1 MKPLKLTMRAF
12 GPYAGETVIDFEK
25 LQGRHLFLICGPT
38 GAGKTTILDA
48 MCYALY
54 GKTSGDR
61 TGEKMRSDYADS
73 SERTEVIFDF
83 MLGDKT
89 YRATRSPAQMVDKK
103 RGSGQTLAAMQASL
117 SELEDGKEINTL
129 RTGIEEAAGK
139 LIGLNADQFCQ
150 VILLPQGDF
159 RKLLVA
165 KADEREA
172 ILKQLFKTQRF
183 SDFKDRLK
191 DRLDAKVREKM
202 EKQTREDQIL
212 SSSGATDEK
221 QLSQMVEEAGK
232 ELKEAQDIVK
242 SREKESNEFRE
253 VYQKETAL
261 MGHFTELEKALK
273 QDAALKNEEGRMKEM
288 EASLSLI
295 RSARELAPYF
305 VQLDGI
311 TREGKQEAV
320 KLKTARADMETYA
333 RLNETLEKRIQE
345 LDAMKEKREEERKT
359 ALKMQDLVPKA
370 KLYGAAVQALKN
382 AKNALSRAEEETKRR
397 QAAAE
402 AARKARDEQ
411 KEKADAVRKSYIDGQ
426 AFLLAEGLEDGVPCP
441 VCGAIHHPAPARGG
455 DHVAKAEDVERAQK
469 EYERASAAYDRA
481 NDAKEKHSTGAYA
494 KAVSDHAK
502 ADAQM
507 KTLEEIPAAYRDP
520 KYLEAESTRL
530 LTDIR
535 KWEQDKETAAAQL
548 RKAGADLSASQ
559 AACRNAE
566 ERREELV
573 KKYRETESVLKEASD
588 KAGFQSLDE
597 CKEWYKKKDTEES
610 VRKTL
615 EQYRADRKSTEERI
629 KAEEQETAGKERP
642 DMLALNEKSKALQ
655 DQLKKASERAA
666 ALKERTETL
675 QKAVSDARAIEKELE
690 DLRKEEGLIRGLYD
704 LTSGKKTRITL
715 ERYVLGT
722 LLDDVANAA
731 NLRLLS
737 MSRKR
742 YSLHRMTDE
751 SGLGKGGLSLEVSD
765 SFTGRSRP
773 ANTLSGG
780 ETFLASLSLALGLAD
795 VVQSRQGG
803 VRLDTMFIDEGF
815 GTLDP
820 DSLNSAMNTLID
832 LQNTGRMV
840 GIISHVPELE
850 ERIDARLRHTRRKRQ
865 QSRIRDH
872 RLRK

>member
-320 KLKTARADMETYA
+320 KLKTAKADMETYSK
-333 RLNETLEKRIQE
+333 LNETLEKRIQE

-382 AKNALSRAEEETKRR
+382 AKNALSRAEEETKRL

-411 KEKADAVRKSYIDGQ
+411 KEKADAVRKSYIEGQ

-455 DHVAKAEDVERAQK
+455 DNVAKAEDVERAQK

-481 NDAKEKHSTGAYA
+481 NDTKEKHSTGAYA
-494 KAVSDHAK
+494 KAMSDHAK

-507 KTLEEIPAAYRDP
+507 KTLEEIPEAYRDP

-629 KAEEQETAGKERP
+629 KAEEQATAGKERP
-642 DMLALNEKSKALQ
+642 DMQALNEKSKALQ
-655 DQLKKASERAA
+655 YQLKKASERAA

-737 MSRKR
+737 MSRRR

-850 ERIDARLRHTRRKRQ
+850 ERIDARLRVTPAEKG
-865 QSRIRDH
+865 SKAEFEIID
-872 RLRK
+872 

>member
-1 MKPLKLTMRAF
+1 MRAF

-183 SDFKDRLK
+183 SEFKDRLK

-212 SSSGATDEK
+212 STAGAADEK
-221 QLSQMVEEAGK
+221 QLASIVEEAEK
-232 ELKEAQDIVK
+232 SLQEAVETTRKQ
-242 SREKESNEFRE
+242 EKESNEFRE

-261 MGHFTELEKALK
+261 MGHFTELDKALK

-305 VQLDGI
+305 DQLDGI
-311 TREGKQEAV
+311 TREGRQEAQ
-320 KLKTARADMETYA
+320 KLKTAKADMETYT

-382 AKNALSRAEEETKRR
+382 AQNALSRAEEETKRL
-397 QAAAE
+397 QASAE
-402 AARKARDEQ
+402 AARKARDAQ

-507 KTLEEIPAAYRDP
+507 KTLEEIPEAYRDP

-629 KAEEQETAGKERP
+629 KAEEQATAGKERP

-737 MSRKR
+737 MSRRR

-850 ERIDARLRHTRRKRQ
+850 ERIDARLRVTPAEKG
-865 QSRIRDH
+865 SKAEFEIID
-872 RLRK
+872 

>member
-1 MKPLKLTMRAF
+1 
-12 GPYAGETVIDFEK
+12 
-25 LQGRHLFLICGPT
+25 
-38 GAGKTTILDA
+38 
-48 MCYALY
+48 
-54 GKTSGDR
+54 
-61 TGEKMRSDYADS
+61 
-73 SERTEVIFDF
+73 
-83 MLGDKT
+83 
-89 YRATRSPAQMVDKK
+89 
-103 RGSGQTLAAMQASL
+103 
-117 SELEDGKEINTL
+117 
-129 RTGIEEAAGK
+129 
-139 LIGLNADQFCQ
+139 
-150 VILLPQGDF
+150 
-159 RKLLVA
+159 
-165 KADEREA
+165 
-172 ILKQLFKTQRF
+172 
-183 SDFKDRLK
+183 
-191 DRLDAKVREKM
+191 
-202 EKQTREDQIL
+202 
-212 SSSGATDEK
+212 
-221 QLSQMVEEAGK
+221 
-232 ELKEAQDIVK
+232 
-242 SREKESNEFRE
+242 
-253 VYQKETAL
+253 

-320 KLKTARADMETYA
+320 KLKTARADMETYSK
-333 RLNETLEKRIQE
+333 LNETLEKRIQE

-382 AKNALSRAEEETKRR
+382 AKNALSRAEEETKRL

-469 EYERASAAYDRA
+469 EYERTSAAYDRA
-481 NDAKEKHSTGAYA
+481 NDTKEKHSTGAYA
-494 KAVSDHAK
+494 KAMSDHAK

-507 KTLEEIPAAYRDP
+507 KTLEEIPEAYRDP

-737 MSRKR
+737 MSRRR

-850 ERIDARLRHTRRKRQ
+850 ERIDARLRVTPAEKG
-865 QSRIRDH
+865 SKAEFEIID
-872 RLRK
+872 

>member
-1 MKPLKLTMRAF
+1 MRAF

-183 SDFKDRLK
+183 SEFKDRLK

-320 KLKTARADMETYA
+320 KLKTARADMETYSK
-333 RLNETLEKRIQE
+333 LNETLEKRIQE

-382 AKNALSRAEEETKRR
+382 AKNALSRAEEETKRL

-411 KEKADAVRKSYIDGQ
+411 KEKADAVRKSYIEGQ

-455 DHVAKAEDVERAQK
+455 DNVAKAEDVERAQK

-481 NDAKEKHSTGAYA
+481 NDTKEKHSTGAYA
-494 KAVSDHAK
+494 KAMSDHAK

-507 KTLEEIPAAYRDP
+507 KTLEEIPEAYRDP

-573 KKYRETESVLKEASD
+573 KKYRETESVLKGASD
-588 KAGFQSLDE
+588 QAGFQSLDE

-737 MSRKR
+737 MSRRR

-850 ERIDARLRHTRRKRQ
+850 ERIDARLRVTPAEKG
-865 QSRIRDH
+865 SKAEFEIID
-872 RLRK
+872 

>member
-1 MKPLKLTMRAF
+1 MRAF

-183 SDFKDRLK
+183 SEFKDRLK

-320 KLKTARADMETYA
+320 KLKTARADMKTYSK
-333 RLNETLEKRIQE
+333 LNETLEKRIQE

-382 AKNALSRAEEETKRR
+382 AQNALSRAEEETKRL
-397 QAAAE
+397 QASAE
-402 AARKARDEQ
+402 AARKARDAQ

-469 EYERASAAYDRA
+469 EYERTSAAYDRA
-481 NDAKEKHSTGAYA
+481 NDTKEKHSTGAYA
-494 KAVSDHAK
+494 KAMSDHAK

-507 KTLEEIPAAYRDP
+507 KTLEEIPEAYRDP

-737 MSRKR
+737 MSRRR

-850 ERIDARLRHTRRKRQ
+850 ERIDARLRVTPAEKG
-865 QSRIRDH
+865 SKAEFEIID
-872 RLRK
+872 

>member
-73 SERTEVIFDF
+73 SERTEVVFDF

-117 SELEDGKEINTL
+117 SKLEDGKEINTL

-183 SDFKDRLK
+183 SEFKDRLK

-320 KLKTARADMETYA
+320 KLKTARADMETYSK
-333 RLNETLEKRIQE
+333 LNETLEKRIQE

-382 AKNALSRAEEETKRR
+382 AKNALSRAEEETKRL

-469 EYERASAAYDRA
+469 EYERTSAAYDRA
-481 NDAKEKHSTGAYA
+481 NDTKEKHSTGAYA
-494 KAVSDHAK
+494 KAMSDHAK

-507 KTLEEIPAAYRDP
+507 KTLEEIPEAYRDP

-737 MSRKR
+737 MSRRR

-850 ERIDARLRHTRRKRQ
+850 ERIDARLRVTPAEKG
-865 QSRIRDH
+865 SKAEFEIID
-872 RLRK
+872 

>member
-89 YRATRSPAQMVDKK
+89 CRATRSPAQMVDKK

-320 KLKTARADMETYA
+320 KLKTARADMETYSK
-333 RLNETLEKRIQE
+333 LNETLEKRIQE

-507 KTLEEIPAAYRDP
+507 KTLEEIPEAYRDP

-737 MSRKR
+737 MSRRR

-850 ERIDARLRHTRRKRQ
+850 ERIDARLRVTPAEKG
-865 QSRIRDH
+865 SKAEFEIID
-872 RLRK
+872 

>member
-1 MKPLKLTMRAF
+1 MRAF

-320 KLKTARADMETYA
+320 KLKTARADMETYSK
-333 RLNETLEKRIQE
+333 LNETLEKRIQE

-382 AKNALSRAEEETKRR
+382 AQNALSRAEEETKRL
-397 QAAAE
+397 QASAE
-402 AARKARDEQ
+402 AARKARDAQ

-507 KTLEEIPAAYRDP
+507 KTLEEIPEAYRDP

-629 KAEEQETAGKERP
+629 KAKEQETAGKERP

-737 MSRKR
+737 MSRRR

-850 ERIDARLRHTRRKRQ
+850 ERIDARLRVTPAEKG
-865 QSRIRDH
+865 SKAEFEIID
-872 RLRK
+872 

>member
-1 MKPLKLTMRAF
+1 
-12 GPYAGETVIDFEK
+12 
-25 LQGRHLFLICGPT
+25 
-38 GAGKTTILDA
+38 
-48 MCYALY
+48 
-54 GKTSGDR
+54 
-61 TGEKMRSDYADS
+61 
-73 SERTEVIFDF
+73 
-83 MLGDKT
+83 
-89 YRATRSPAQMVDKK
+89 
-103 RGSGQTLAAMQASL
+103 
-117 SELEDGKEINTL
+117 
-129 RTGIEEAAGK
+129 
-139 LIGLNADQFCQ
+139 
-150 VILLPQGDF
+150 
-159 RKLLVA
+159 
-165 KADEREA
+165 
-172 ILKQLFKTQRF
+172 
-183 SDFKDRLK
+183 
-191 DRLDAKVREKM
+191 
-202 EKQTREDQIL
+202 
-212 SSSGATDEK
+212 
-221 QLSQMVEEAGK
+221 
-232 ELKEAQDIVK
+232 
-242 SREKESNEFRE
+242 
-253 VYQKETAL
+253 
-261 MGHFTELEKALK
+261 MGHFTELDKALK

-305 VQLDGI
+305 DQLDGI
-311 TREGKQEAV
+311 TREGRQEAQ
-320 KLKTARADMETYA
+320 KLKTAKADMETYT

-382 AKNALSRAEEETKRR
+382 AQNALSRAEEETKRL
-397 QAAAE
+397 QASAE
-402 AARKARDEQ
+402 AARKARDAQ
-411 KEKADAVRKSYIDGQ
+411 KEKADAVRKSYIEGQ

-455 DHVAKAEDVERAQK
+455 DYVAKAEDVERAQK

-507 KTLEEIPAAYRDP
+507 KTLEEIPEAYRDP
-520 KYLEAESTRL
+520 KFLEMESTRL

-737 MSRKR
+737 MSRRR

-850 ERIDARLRHTRRKRQ
+850 ERIDARLRVTPAEKG
-865 QSRIRDH
+865 SKAEFEIID
-872 RLRK
+872 

>member
-183 SDFKDRLK
+183 SEFKDRLK

-320 KLKTARADMETYA
+320 KLKTARADMETYSK
-333 RLNETLEKRIQE
+333 LNETLEKRIQE

-382 AKNALSRAEEETKRR
+382 AQNALSRAEEETKRL
-397 QAAAE
+397 QAVAE
-402 AARKARDEQ
+402 AARKARDAQ

-455 DHVAKAEDVERAQK
+455 DYVAKAEDVERAQK

-507 KTLEEIPAAYRDP
+507 KTLEEIPEAYRDP

-737 MSRKR
+737 MSRRR

-850 ERIDARLRHTRRKRQ
+850 ERIDARLRVTPAEKG
-865 QSRIRDH
+865 SKAEFEIID
-872 RLRK
+872 

>member
-103 RGSGQTLAAMQASL
+103 RGSGQTMAAMQASL

-320 KLKTARADMETYA
+320 KLKTARADMETYSK
-333 RLNETLEKRIQE
+333 LNETLEKRIQE

-382 AKNALSRAEEETKRR
+382 AQNALSRAEEETKRL

-402 AARKARDEQ
+402 AARKARDAQ
-411 KEKADAVRKSYIDGQ
+411 KEKADAVRKSYIEGQ

-455 DHVAKAEDVERAQK
+455 DYVAKAEDVERAQK

-507 KTLEEIPAAYRDP
+507 KTLEEIPEAYRDP
-520 KYLEAESTRL
+520 KFLEMESTRL

-737 MSRKR
+737 MSRRR

-850 ERIDARLRHTRRKRQ
+850 ERIDARLRVTPAEKG
-865 QSRIRDH
+865 SKAEFEIID
-872 RLRK
+872 

>member
-320 KLKTARADMETYA
+320 KLKTARADMETYSK
-333 RLNETLEKRIQE
+333 LNETLEKRIQE

-370 KLYGAAVQALKN
+370 KLYGAAVQVLKN
-382 AKNALSRAEEETKRR
+382 AKNALSRAEEETKRL

-507 KTLEEIPAAYRDP
+507 KTLKEIPEAYRDP
-520 KYLEAESTRL
+520 KFLEMESTRL

-629 KAEEQETAGKERP
+629 KAKEQETAGKERP

-737 MSRKR
+737 MSRRR

-850 ERIDARLRHTRRKRQ
+850 ERIDARLRVTPAEKG
-865 QSRIRDH
+865 SKAEFEIID
-872 RLRK
+872 

>member
-382 AKNALSRAEEETKRR
+382 AKNALSRAEEEIKRR

-850 ERIDARLRHTRRKRQ
+850 ERIDARLRVTPAEKG
-865 QSRIRDH
+865 SKAEFEIID
-872 RLRK
+872 

>member
-183 SDFKDRLK
+183 SEFKDRLK

-212 SSSGATDEK
+212 STAGATDEK

-320 KLKTARADMETYA
+320 KLKTAKADMETYSK
-333 RLNETLEKRIQE
+333 LNETLEKRIQE

-370 KLYGAAVQALKN
+370 KLYGAAVQVLKN
-382 AKNALSRAEEETKRR
+382 AKNALSRAEEETKRL

-426 AFLLAEGLEDGVPCP
+426 
-441 VCGAIHHPAPARGG
+441 
-455 DHVAKAEDVERAQK
+455 
-469 EYERASAAYDRA
+469 
-481 NDAKEKHSTGAYA
+481 
-494 KAVSDHAK
+494 
-502 ADAQM
+502 
-507 KTLEEIPAAYRDP
+507 
-520 KYLEAESTRL
+520 
-530 LTDIR
+530 
-535 KWEQDKETAAAQL
+535 
-548 RKAGADLSASQ
+548 
-559 AACRNAE
+559 
-566 ERREELV
+566 
-573 KKYRETESVLKEASD
+573 
-588 KAGFQSLDE
+588 
-597 CKEWYKKKDTEES
+597 
-610 VRKTL
+610 
-615 EQYRADRKSTEERI
+615 
-629 KAEEQETAGKERP
+629 
-642 DMLALNEKSKALQ
+642 
-655 DQLKKASERAA
+655 
-666 ALKERTETL
+666 
-675 QKAVSDARAIEKELE
+675 
-690 DLRKEEGLIRGLYD
+690 
-704 LTSGKKTRITL
+704 
-715 ERYVLGT
+715 
-722 LLDDVANAA
+722 
-731 NLRLLS
+731 
-737 MSRKR
+737 
-742 YSLHRMTDE
+742 
-751 SGLGKGGLSLEVSD
+751 
-765 SFTGRSRP
+765 
-773 ANTLSGG
+773 
-780 ETFLASLSLALGLAD
+780 
-795 VVQSRQGG
+795 
-803 VRLDTMFIDEGF
+803 
-815 GTLDP
+815 
-820 DSLNSAMNTLID
+820 
-832 LQNTGRMV
+832 
-840 GIISHVPELE
+840 
-850 ERIDARLRHTRRKRQ
+850 
-865 QSRIRDH
+865 
-872 RLRK
+872 

>member
-1 MKPLKLTMRAF
+1 MRAF

-469 EYERASAAYDRA
+469 EYERASAAYARA

-850 ERIDARLRHTRRKRQ
+850 ERIDARLRVTPAEKG
-865 QSRIRDH
+865 SKAEFEIID
-872 RLRK
+872 

>member
-73 SERTEVIFDF
+73 SERTEVVFDF

-320 KLKTARADMETYA
+320 KLKTAKADMETYSK
-333 RLNETLEKRIQE
+333 LNETLEKRIQE

-382 AKNALSRAEEETKRR
+382 AKNALSRAEEETKRL

-411 KEKADAVRKSYIDGQ
+411 KEKADAVRKSYIEGQ

-481 NDAKEKHSTGAYA
+481 NDTKEKHSTGAYA
-494 KAVSDHAK
+494 KAMSDHAK

-507 KTLEEIPAAYRDP
+507 KTLEEIPEAYRDP

-530 LTDIR
+530 LTDIK

-548 RKAGADLSASQ
+548 RKVGADLSASQ

-629 KAEEQETAGKERP
+629 KAEEQATAGKERP
-642 DMLALNEKSKALQ
+642 DMQALNEKSKALQ

-737 MSRKR
+737 MSRRR

-850 ERIDARLRHTRRKRQ
+850 ERIDARLRVTPAEKG
-865 QSRIRDH
+865 SKAEFEIID
-872 RLRK
+872 

>member
-1 MKPLKLTMRAF
+1 MRAF

-183 SDFKDRLK
+183 SEFKDRLK

-212 SSSGATDEK
+212 STAGAADEK
-221 QLSQMVEEAGK
+221 QLASIVEEAEK
-232 ELKEAQDIVK
+232 SLQEAVETTRKQ
-242 SREKESNEFRE
+242 EKESNEFRE

-261 MGHFTELEKALK
+261 MGHFTELDKALK

-305 VQLDGI
+305 DQLDGI
-311 TREGKQEAV
+311 TREGRQEAQ
-320 KLKTARADMETYA
+320 KLKTAKADMETYA

-382 AKNALSRAEEETKRR
+382 AQNALSRAEEETKRL
-397 QAAAE
+397 QASAE
-402 AARKARDEQ
+402 AARKARDAQ

-455 DHVAKAEDVERAQK
+455 DYVAKAEDVERAQK

-507 KTLEEIPAAYRDP
+507 KTLEEIPEAYRDP
-520 KYLEAESTRL
+520 KFLEMESTRL

-610 VRKTL
+610 VRKAL

-737 MSRKR
+737 MSRRR

-850 ERIDARLRHTRRKRQ
+850 ERIDARLRVTPAEKG
-865 QSRIRDH
+865 SKAEFEIID
-872 RLRK
+872 

>member
-1 MKPLKLTMRAF
+1 MRAF

-183 SDFKDRLK
+183 SEFKDSLK

-212 SSSGATDEK
+212 STAGAADEK
-221 QLSQMVEEAGK
+221 QLASIVEEAEK
-232 ELKEAQDIVK
+232 SLQEAVETTRKQ
-242 SREKESNEFRE
+242 EKESNEFRE

-261 MGHFTELEKALK
+261 MGHFTELDKALK

-305 VQLDGI
+305 DQLDGI
-311 TREGKQEAV
+311 TREGRQEAQ
-320 KLKTARADMETYA
+320 KLKTAKADMETYA

-382 AKNALSRAEEETKRR
+382 AQNALSRAEEETKRL
-397 QAAAE
+397 QTSAD
-402 AARKARDEQ
+402 AARKARDAQ

-455 DHVAKAEDVERAQK
+455 DYVAKAEDVERAQK

-507 KTLEEIPAAYRDP
+507 KTLEEIPEAYRDP

-737 MSRKR
+737 MSRRR

-850 ERIDARLRHTRRKRQ
+850 ERIDARLRVTPAEKG
-865 QSRIRDH
+865 SKAEFEIID
-872 RLRK
+872 

>member
-1 MKPLKLTMRAF
+1 MRAF

-212 SSSGATDEK
+212 STAGATDEK

-261 MGHFTELEKALK
+261 MGHFTELDKALK

-320 KLKTARADMETYA
+320 KLKTAKADMETYT

-370 KLYGAAVQALKN
+370 TLYGAAVQALKN
-382 AKNALSRAEEETKRR
+382 TKNALSRAEEETKRL

-411 KEKADAVRKSYIDGQ
+411 KEKADAVRKSYIEGQ

-455 DHVAKAEDVERAQK
+455 DNVAKAEDVERAQK

-507 KTLEEIPAAYRDP
+507 KTLEEIPEAYRDP
-520 KYLEAESTRL
+520 KFLEMESTRL

-629 KAEEQETAGKERP
+629 KAEEQATAGKERP

-737 MSRKR
+737 MSRRR

-850 ERIDARLRHTRRKRQ
+850 ERIDARLRVTPAEKG
-865 QSRIRDH
+865 SKAEFEIID
-872 RLRK
+872 

>member
-73 SERTEVIFDF
+73 SERTEVVFDF

-117 SELEDGKEINTL
+117 SKLEDGKEINTL

-320 KLKTARADMETYA
+320 KLKTARADMETYSK
-333 RLNETLEKRIQE
+333 LNETLEKRIQE

-382 AKNALSRAEEETKRR
+382 AKNALSRAEEETKRL
-397 QAAAE
+397 QASAE
-402 AARKARDEQ
+402 AARKARDAQ
-411 KEKADAVRKSYIDGQ
+411 KEKADAVRKSYIEGQ

-455 DHVAKAEDVERAQK
+455 DYVAKAEDVERAQK

-507 KTLEEIPAAYRDP
+507 KTLEEIPEAYRDP
-520 KYLEAESTRL
+520 KFLEMESTRL

-535 KWEQDKETAAAQL
+535 KWERDKETAAVQL

-629 KAEEQETAGKERP
+629 KAEEQATAGKERP
-642 DMLALNEKSKALQ
+642 EMQALNEKSKALQ

-737 MSRKR
+737 MSRRR

-751 SGLGKGGLSLEVSD
+751 SGLGKGGLSLEVFD

-850 ERIDARLRHTRRKRQ
+850 ERIDARLRVTPAEKG
-865 QSRIRDH
+865 SKAEFEIID
-872 RLRK
+872 

>member
-320 KLKTARADMETYA
+320 KLKTAKADMETYSK
-333 RLNETLEKRIQE
+333 LNETLEKRIQE

-382 AKNALSRAEEETKRR
+382 TKNALSRAEEETKRL

-411 KEKADAVRKSYIDGQ
+411 KEKADAVRKSYIEGQ

-455 DHVAKAEDVERAQK
+455 DNVAKAEDVERAQK

-481 NDAKEKHSTGAYA
+481 NDTKEKHSTGAYA
-494 KAVSDHAK
+494 KAMSDHAK

-507 KTLEEIPAAYRDP
+507 KTLEEIPEAYRDP

-573 KKYRETESVLKEASD
+573 KKYRETESVLKKASD

-629 KAEEQETAGKERP
+629 KAEEQATAGKERP
-642 DMLALNEKSKALQ
+642 DMQALNEKSKALQ

-737 MSRKR
+737 MSRRR

-850 ERIDARLRHTRRKRQ
+850 ERIDARLRVTPAEKG
-865 QSRIRDH
+865 SKAEFEIID
-872 RLRK
+872 

>member
-117 SELEDGKEINTL
+117 SELEYGKEINTL

-850 ERIDARLRHTRRKRQ
+850 ERIDARLRVTPAEKG
-865 QSRIRDH
+865 SKAEFEIID
-872 RLRK
+872 

>member
-1 MKPLKLTMRAF
+1 MRAF

-73 SERTEVIFDF
+73 SERTEVVFDF

-320 KLKTARADMETYA
+320 KLKTAKADMETYSK
-333 RLNETLEKRIQE
+333 LNETLEKRIQE

-382 AKNALSRAEEETKRR
+382 AKNALSRAEEETKRL

-411 KEKADAVRKSYIDGQ
+411 KEKADAVRKSYIEGQ

-455 DHVAKAEDVERAQK
+455 DNVAKAEDVERAQK

-481 NDAKEKHSTGAYA
+481 NDTKEKHSTGAYA
-494 KAVSDHAK
+494 KAMSDHAK

-507 KTLEEIPAAYRDP
+507 KTLEEIPEAYRDP

-629 KAEEQETAGKERP
+629 KAEEQATAGKERP
-642 DMLALNEKSKALQ
+642 DMQALNEKSKALQ

-737 MSRKR
+737 MSRRR

-850 ERIDARLRHTRRKRQ
+850 ERIDARLRVTPAEKG
-865 QSRIRDH
+865 SKAEFEIID
-872 RLRK
+872 

>member
-311 TREGKQEAV
+311 TREGKQKAV
-320 KLKTARADMETYA
+320 KLKTARADMETYSK
-333 RLNETLEKRIQE
+333 LNETLEKRIQE

-382 AKNALSRAEEETKRR
+382 AKNALSRAEEETKRL
-397 QAAAE
+397 QASAE
-402 AARKARDEQ
+402 AARKARDAQ
-411 KEKADAVRKSYIDGQ
+411 KEKADAVRKSYIEGQ

-507 KTLEEIPAAYRDP
+507 KTLEEIPEAYRDP

-690 DLRKEEGLIRGLYD
+690 EDLRKEEGLIRGLYD

-737 MSRKR
+737 MSRRR

-850 ERIDARLRHTRRKRQ
+850 ERIDARLRVTPAEKG
-865 QSRIRDH
+865 SKAEFEIID
-872 RLRK
+872 

>member
-61 TGEKMRSDYADS
+61 TGEKMRSDYSDS
-73 SERTEVIFDF
+73 SERTEVVFDF

-117 SELEDGKEINTL
+117 SKLEDGKEINTL

-172 ILKQLFKTQRF
+172 ILKQLYKTQRF

-212 SSSGATDEK
+212 SSSGATVEE

-261 MGHFTELEKALK
+261 MGHFTELDKALK

-320 KLKTARADMETYA
+320 KLKTAKADMETYSK
-333 RLNETLEKRIQE
+333 LNETLEKRIQE

-382 AKNALSRAEEETKRR
+382 AKNALSRAEEETKRL

-411 KEKADAVRKSYIDGQ
+411 KEKADAVRKSYIEGQ

-455 DHVAKAEDVERAQK
+455 DNVAKAEDVERAQK

-481 NDAKEKHSTGAYA
+481 NDTKEKHSTGAYA
-494 KAVSDHAK
+494 KAMSDHAK

-507 KTLEEIPAAYRDP
+507 KTLEEIPEAYRDP

-629 KAEEQETAGKERP
+629 KAEEQATAGKERP
-642 DMLALNEKSKALQ
+642 DMQALNEKSKALQ

-737 MSRKR
+737 MSRRR

-850 ERIDARLRHTRRKRQ
+850 ERIDARLRVTPAEKG
-865 QSRIRDH
+865 SKAEFEIID
-872 RLRK
+872 

>member
-1 MKPLKLTMRAF
+1 MRAF

-320 KLKTARADMETYA
+320 KLKTAKADMETYSK
-333 RLNETLEKRIQE
+333 LNETLEKRIQE

-382 AKNALSRAEEETKRR
+382 TKNALSRAEEETKRL

-411 KEKADAVRKSYIDGQ
+411 KEKADAVRKSYIEGQ

-455 DHVAKAEDVERAQK
+455 DNVAKAEDVERAQK

-481 NDAKEKHSTGAYA
+481 NDTKEKHSTGAYA
-494 KAVSDHAK
+494 KAMSDHAK

-507 KTLEEIPAAYRDP
+507 KTLEEIPEAYRDP

-573 KKYRETESVLKEASD
+573 KKYRETESVLKKASD

-629 KAEEQETAGKERP
+629 KAEEQATAGKERP
-642 DMLALNEKSKALQ
+642 DMQALNEKSKALQ

-737 MSRKR
+737 MSRRR

-850 ERIDARLRHTRRKRQ
+850 ERIDARLRVTPAEKG
-865 QSRIRDH
+865 SKAEFEIID
-872 RLRK
+872 

>member
-320 KLKTARADMETYA
+320 KLKTARADMETYSK
-333 RLNETLEKRIQE
+333 LNETLEKRIQE

-382 AKNALSRAEEETKRR
+382 AKNALSRAEEETKRL

-402 AARKARDEQ
+402 AARKARDAQ
-411 KEKADAVRKSYIDGQ
+411 QEKADAVRKSYIDGQ

-455 DHVAKAEDVERAQK
+455 DYVAKAEDVERAQK

-507 KTLEEIPAAYRDP
+507 KTLKEIPEAYRDP
-520 KYLEAESTRL
+520 KFLEMESTRL
-530 LTDIR
+530 LAGIR
-535 KWEQDKETAAAQL
+535 KWERDKETAAAQL

-737 MSRKR
+737 MSRRR

-850 ERIDARLRHTRRKRQ
+850 ERIDARLRITPAEKG
-865 QSRIRDH
+865 SKAEFEIID
-872 RLRK
+872 

>member
-1 MKPLKLTMRAF
+1 
-12 GPYAGETVIDFEK
+12 
-25 LQGRHLFLICGPT
+25 
-38 GAGKTTILDA
+38 
-48 MCYALY
+48 
-54 GKTSGDR
+54 
-61 TGEKMRSDYADS
+61 
-73 SERTEVIFDF
+73 
-83 MLGDKT
+83 
-89 YRATRSPAQMVDKK
+89 
-103 RGSGQTLAAMQASL
+103 
-117 SELEDGKEINTL
+117 
-129 RTGIEEAAGK
+129 
-139 LIGLNADQFCQ
+139 
-150 VILLPQGDF
+150 
-159 RKLLVA
+159 
-165 KADEREA
+165 
-172 ILKQLFKTQRF
+172 
-183 SDFKDRLK
+183 
-191 DRLDAKVREKM
+191 
-202 EKQTREDQIL
+202 
-212 SSSGATDEK
+212 
-221 QLSQMVEEAGK
+221 
-232 ELKEAQDIVK
+232 
-242 SREKESNEFRE
+242 
-253 VYQKETAL
+253 
-261 MGHFTELEKALK
+261 
-273 QDAALKNEEGRMKEM
+273 MKEM

-305 VQLDGI
+305 DQLDGI
-311 TREGKQEAV
+311 TREGRQEAQ
-320 KLKTARADMETYA
+320 KLKTAKADMETYA

-382 AKNALSRAEEETKRR
+382 AQNALSRAEEETKRL
-397 QAAAE
+397 QASAE
-402 AARKARDEQ
+402 AARKARDAQ

-455 DHVAKAEDVERAQK
+455 DNVAKAEDVERAQK

-481 NDAKEKHSTGAYA
+481 NDTKEKHSTGAYA
-494 KAVSDHAK
+494 KAMSDHAK

-507 KTLEEIPAAYRDP
+507 KTLEEIPEAYRDP

-737 MSRKR
+737 MSRRR

-850 ERIDARLRHTRRKRQ
+850 ERIDARLRVTPAEKG
-865 QSRIRDH
+865 SKAEFEIID
-872 RLRK
+872 

>member
-320 KLKTARADMETYA
+320 KLKTAKADMETYSK
-333 RLNETLEKRIQE
+333 LNETLEKRIQE

-382 AKNALSRAEEETKRR
+382 TKNALSRAEEETKRL

-411 KEKADAVRKSYIDGQ
+411 KEKADAVRKSYIEGQ

-455 DHVAKAEDVERAQK
+455 DYVAKAEDVERAQK

-507 KTLEEIPAAYRDP
+507 KTLEEIPEAYRDP
-520 KYLEAESTRL
+520 KFLEMESTRL

-737 MSRKR
+737 MSRRR

-850 ERIDARLRHTRRKRQ
+850 ERIDARLRVTPAEKG
-865 QSRIRDH
+865 SKAEFEIID
-872 RLRK
+872 

>member
-1 MKPLKLTMRAF
+1 
-12 GPYAGETVIDFEK
+12 
-25 LQGRHLFLICGPT
+25 
-38 GAGKTTILDA
+38 
-48 MCYALY
+48 
-54 GKTSGDR
+54 
-61 TGEKMRSDYADS
+61 
-73 SERTEVIFDF
+73 
-83 MLGDKT
+83 
-89 YRATRSPAQMVDKK
+89 
-103 RGSGQTLAAMQASL
+103 
-117 SELEDGKEINTL
+117 
-129 RTGIEEAAGK
+129 
-139 LIGLNADQFCQ
+139 
-150 VILLPQGDF
+150 
-159 RKLLVA
+159 
-165 KADEREA
+165 
-172 ILKQLFKTQRF
+172 
-183 SDFKDRLK
+183 
-191 DRLDAKVREKM
+191 
-202 EKQTREDQIL
+202 
-212 SSSGATDEK
+212 
-221 QLSQMVEEAGK
+221 
-232 ELKEAQDIVK
+232 
-242 SREKESNEFRE
+242 
-253 VYQKETAL
+253 
-261 MGHFTELEKALK
+261 
-273 QDAALKNEEGRMKEM
+273 MKEM

-305 VQLDGI
+305 DQLDGI
-311 TREGKQEAV
+311 TREGRQEAQ
-320 KLKTARADMETYA
+320 KLKTAKADMETYA

-382 AKNALSRAEEETKRR
+382 AKNALSRAEEETKRL

-411 KEKADAVRKSYIDGQ
+411 KEKADAVRKSYIEGQ

-455 DHVAKAEDVERAQK
+455 DNVAKAEDVERAQK

-507 KTLEEIPAAYRDP
+507 KTLEEIPEAYRDP

-573 KKYRETESVLKEASD
+573 KKYRETESVLKGASD
-588 KAGFQSLDE
+588 QAGFKSLDE

-629 KAEEQETAGKERP
+629 KAEEQATAGKERP

-737 MSRKR
+737 MSRRR

-850 ERIDARLRHTRRKRQ
+850 ERIDARLRVTPAEKG
-865 QSRIRDH
+865 SKAEFEIID
-872 RLRK
+872 

>member
-1 MKPLKLTMRAF
+1 MRAF

-183 SDFKDRLK
+183 SEFKDRLK

-212 SSSGATDEK
+212 STAGAADEK
-221 QLSQMVEEAGK
+221 QLASIVEEAEK
-232 ELKEAQDIVK
+232 SLQEAVETTRKQ
-242 SREKESNEFRE
+242 EKESNEFRE

-261 MGHFTELEKALK
+261 MGHFTELDKALK

-311 TREGKQEAV
+311 TREGRQEAQ
-320 KLKTARADMETYA
+320 KLKTAKADMETYA

-382 AKNALSRAEEETKRR
+382 AQNALSRAEEETKRL
-397 QAAAE
+397 QASAE
-402 AARKARDEQ
+402 AARKARDAQ

-507 KTLEEIPAAYRDP
+507 KTLEEIPEAYRDP
-520 KYLEAESTRL
+520 KFLEMESTRL
-530 LTDIR
+530 LAGIR
-535 KWEQDKETAAAQL
+535 KWERDKETAAVQL

-629 KAEEQETAGKERP
+629 KAEEQATAGKERP
-642 DMLALNEKSKALQ
+642 EMQALNEKSKALQ

-737 MSRKR
+737 MSRRR

-751 SGLGKGGLSLEVSD
+751 SGLGKGGLSLEVFD

-850 ERIDARLRHTRRKRQ
+850 ERIDARLRVTPAEKG
-865 QSRIRDH
+865 SKAEFEIID
-872 RLRK
+872 

>member
-320 KLKTARADMETYA
+320 KLKTARADMETYSK
-333 RLNETLEKRIQE
+333 LNETLEKRIQE

-382 AKNALSRAEEETKRR
+382 AKNALSRAEEETKRL

-469 EYERASAAYDRA
+469 EYERTSAAYDRA
-481 NDAKEKHSTGAYA
+481 NDTKEKHSTGAYA
-494 KAVSDHAK
+494 KAMSDHAK

-507 KTLEEIPAAYRDP
+507 KTLEEIPEAYRDP

-737 MSRKR
+737 MSRRR
-742 YSLHRMTDE
+742 YSIHRMTDE

-850 ERIDARLRHTRRKRQ
+850 ERIDARLRVTPAEKG
-865 QSRIRDH
+865 SKAEFEIID
-872 RLRK
+872 

>member
-1 MKPLKLTMRAF
+1 MRAF

-183 SDFKDRLK
+183 SEFKDRLK

-212 SSSGATDEK
+212 STAGAADEK
-221 QLSQMVEEAGK
+221 QLASIVEEAEK
-232 ELKEAQDIVK
+232 SLQEAVETTRKQ
-242 SREKESNEFRE
+242 EKESNEFRE

-261 MGHFTELEKALK
+261 MGHFTELDKALK

-305 VQLDGI
+305 DQLDGI
-311 TREGKQEAV
+311 TREGRQEAQ
-320 KLKTARADMETYA
+320 KLKTAKADMETYA

-382 AKNALSRAEEETKRR
+382 AQNALSRAEEETKRL
-397 QAAAE
+397 QASAE
-402 AARKARDEQ
+402 AARKARDAQ

-507 KTLEEIPAAYRDP
+507 KTLEEIPEAYRDP

-737 MSRKR
+737 MSRRR

-850 ERIDARLRHTRRKRQ
+850 ERIDARLRITPAEKG
-865 QSRIRDH
+865 SKAEFEIID
-872 RLRK
+872 

>member
-1 MKPLKLTMRAF
+1 MRAF

-183 SDFKDRLK
+183 SEFKDRLK

-212 SSSGATDEK
+212 STAGAADEK
-221 QLSQMVEEAGK
+221 QLASIVEEAEK
-232 ELKEAQDIVK
+232 SLQEAVETTRKQ
-242 SREKESNEFRE
+242 EKESNEFRE

-261 MGHFTELEKALK
+261 MGHFTELDKALK

-305 VQLDGI
+305 DQLDGI
-311 TREGKQEAV
+311 TREGRQEAQ
-320 KLKTARADMETYA
+320 KLKTAKADMETYT

-382 AKNALSRAEEETKRR
+382 AQNALSRAEEETKRL
-397 QAAAE
+397 QASAE
-402 AARKARDEQ
+402 AARKARDAQ

-507 KTLEEIPAAYRDP
+507 KTLEEIPEAYRDP

-573 KKYRETESVLKEASD
+573 KKYRETESVLKGASD

-737 MSRKR
+737 MSRRR

-850 ERIDARLRHTRRKRQ
+850 ERIDARLRVTPAEKG
-865 QSRIRDH
+865 SKAEFEIID
-872 RLRK
+872 

>member
-1 MKPLKLTMRAF
+1 
-12 GPYAGETVIDFEK
+12 
-25 LQGRHLFLICGPT
+25 
-38 GAGKTTILDA
+38 
-48 MCYALY
+48 
-54 GKTSGDR
+54 
-61 TGEKMRSDYADS
+61 
-73 SERTEVIFDF
+73 
-83 MLGDKT
+83 
-89 YRATRSPAQMVDKK
+89 
-103 RGSGQTLAAMQASL
+103 
-117 SELEDGKEINTL
+117 
-129 RTGIEEAAGK
+129 
-139 LIGLNADQFCQ
+139 
-150 VILLPQGDF
+150 
-159 RKLLVA
+159 
-165 KADEREA
+165 
-172 ILKQLFKTQRF
+172 
-183 SDFKDRLK
+183 
-191 DRLDAKVREKM
+191 
-202 EKQTREDQIL
+202 
-212 SSSGATDEK
+212 
-221 QLSQMVEEAGK
+221 
-232 ELKEAQDIVK
+232 
-242 SREKESNEFRE
+242 
-253 VYQKETAL
+253 
-261 MGHFTELEKALK
+261 
-273 QDAALKNEEGRMKEM
+273 MKEM

-320 KLKTARADMETYA
+320 KLKTAKADMETYSK
-333 RLNETLEKRIQE
+333 LNETLEKRIQE

-382 AKNALSRAEEETKRR
+382 AKNALSRAEEETKRL

-411 KEKADAVRKSYIDGQ
+411 KEKADAVRKSYIEGQ

-455 DHVAKAEDVERAQK
+455 DNVAKAEDVERAQK

-481 NDAKEKHSTGAYA
+481 NDTKEKHSTGAYA
-494 KAVSDHAK
+494 KAMSDHAK

-507 KTLEEIPAAYRDP
+507 KTLEEIPEAYRDP

-737 MSRKR
+737 MSRRR

-850 ERIDARLRHTRRKRQ
+850 ERIDARLRVTPAEKG
-865 QSRIRDH
+865 SKAEFEIID
-872 RLRK
+872 

>member
-1 MKPLKLTMRAF
+1 M
-12 GPYAGETVIDFEK
+12 ET
-25 LQGRHLFLICGPT
+25 
-38 GAGKTTILDA
+38 
-48 MCYALY
+48 
-54 GKTSGDR
+54 
-61 TGEKMRSDYADS
+61 
-73 SERTEVIFDF
+73 
-83 MLGDKT
+83 
-89 YRATRSPAQMVDKK
+89 TR
-103 RGSGQTLAAMQASL
+103 
-117 SELEDGKEINTL
+117 
-129 RTGIEEAAGK
+129 
-139 LIGLNADQFCQ
+139 
-150 VILLPQGDF
+150 
-159 RKLLVA
+159 
-165 KADEREA
+165 
-172 ILKQLFKTQRF
+172 KQ
-183 SDFKDRLK
+183 
-191 DRLDAKVREKM
+191 
-202 EKQTREDQIL
+202 
-212 SSSGATDEK
+212 
-221 QLSQMVEEAGK
+221 
-232 ELKEAQDIVK
+232 
-242 SREKESNEFRE
+242 EKESNEFRE

-261 MGHFTELEKALK
+261 MGHFTELDKALK

-305 VQLDGI
+305 DQLDGI
-311 TREGKQEAV
+311 TREGRQEAQ
-320 KLKTARADMETYA
+320 KLKTAKADMETYA

-382 AKNALSRAEEETKRR
+382 AKNALSRAEEETKRL

-411 KEKADAVRKSYIDGQ
+411 KEKADAVRKSYIEGQ
-426 AFLLAEGLEDGVPCP
+426 AFLLAEELEDGVPCP

-455 DHVAKAEDVERAQK
+455 DNVAKAEDVERAQK

-507 KTLEEIPAAYRDP
+507 KTLEEIPEAYRDP

-642 DMLALNEKSKALQ
+642 DMQALNEKSKALQ

-737 MSRKR
+737 MSRRR

-850 ERIDARLRHTRRKRQ
+850 ERIDARLRVTPAEKG
-865 QSRIRDH
+865 SKAEFEIID
-872 RLRK
+872 

>member
-1 MKPLKLTMRAF
+1 MRAF

-183 SDFKDRLK
+183 SEFKDRLK

-221 QLSQMVEEAGK
+221 QLASIVEEAEK
-232 ELKEAQDIVK
+232 SLQEAVETTRKQ
-242 SREKESNEFRE
+242 EKESNEFRE

-261 MGHFTELEKALK
+261 MGHFTELDKALK

-305 VQLDGI
+305 DQLDGI
-311 TREGKQEAV
+311 TREGRQEAQ
-320 KLKTARADMETYA
+320 KLKTAKADMETYA

-382 AKNALSRAEEETKRR
+382 AQNALSRAEEETKRL

-411 KEKADAVRKSYIDGQ
+411 KEKADAVRKSYIEGQ

-455 DHVAKAEDVERAQK
+455 DNVAKAEDVERAQK

-507 KTLEEIPAAYRDP
+507 KTLEEIPEAYRDP

-573 KKYRETESVLKEASD
+573 KKYRETESVLKGASD
-588 KAGFQSLDE
+588 QAGFKSLDE

-629 KAEEQETAGKERP
+629 KAEEQATAGKERP
-642 DMLALNEKSKALQ
+642 DMQALNEKSKALQ

-675 QKAVSDARAIEKELE
+675 QKAVSDARAIEKALE
-690 DLRKEEGLIRGLYD
+690 YLRKEEGLIRGLYD

-737 MSRKR
+737 MSRRR

-850 ERIDARLRHTRRKRQ
+850 ERIDARLRVTPAEKG
-865 QSRIRDH
+865 SKAEFEIID
-872 RLRK
+872 

>member
-183 SDFKDRLK
+183 SEFKDRLK

-320 KLKTARADMETYA
+320 KLKTAKADMETYSK
-333 RLNETLEKRIQE
+333 LNETLEKRIQE

-382 AKNALSRAEEETKRR
+382 AKNALSRAEEETKRL
-397 QAAAE
+397 QASAE
-402 AARKARDEQ
+402 AARKARDAQ
-411 KEKADAVRKSYIDGQ
+411 KEKADAVRKSYIEGQ

-481 NDAKEKHSTGAYA
+481 NDAKEKHSTKAYA

-507 KTLEEIPAAYRDP
+507 KTLKEIPEAYRDP
-520 KYLEAESTRL
+520 KFLEMESTRL
-530 LTDIR
+530 LADIR

-737 MSRKR
+737 MSRRR

-850 ERIDARLRHTRRKRQ
+850 ERIDARLRVTPAEKG
-865 QSRIRDH
+865 SKAEFEIID
-872 RLRK
+872 

>member
-1 MKPLKLTMRAF
+1 MRAF

-183 SDFKDRLK
+183 SEFKDRLK

-221 QLSQMVEEAGK
+221 QLASIVEEAEK
-232 ELKEAQDIVK
+232 SLQEAVETTRKQ
-242 SREKESNEFRE
+242 EKESNEFRE

-261 MGHFTELEKALK
+261 MGHFTELDKALK

-305 VQLDGI
+305 DQLDGI
-311 TREGKQEAV
+311 TREGRQEAQ
-320 KLKTARADMETYA
+320 KLKTAKADMETYA

-382 AKNALSRAEEETKRR
+382 AKNALSRAEEETKRL

-411 KEKADAVRKSYIDGQ
+411 KEKADAVRKSYIEGQ

-455 DHVAKAEDVERAQK
+455 DNVAKAEDVERAQK

-507 KTLEEIPAAYRDP
+507 KTLEEIPEAYRDP

-573 KKYRETESVLKEASD
+573 KKYRETESVLKGASD
-588 KAGFQSLDE
+588 QAGFKSLDE

-629 KAEEQETAGKERP
+629 KAEEQATAGKERP
-642 DMLALNEKSKALQ
+642 DMQALNEKSKALQ

-675 QKAVSDARAIEKELE
+675 QKAVSDARAIEKALE
-690 DLRKEEGLIRGLYD
+690 YLRKEEGLIRGLYD

-737 MSRKR
+737 MSRRR

-850 ERIDARLRHTRRKRQ
+850 ERIDARLRVTPAEKG
-865 QSRIRDH
+865 SKAEFEIID
-872 RLRK
+872 